1 MGRATMETCRLLAV
15 AVCLMAMA
23 VSSSETGGLA
33 PHEVQAAAAPKPPPS
48 AHGSDG
54 EGSTPGTTGK
64 AAAEGK
70 PEAKKGHVKKT
81 APKKADPKA
90 AAPKAVAPKAAPPK
104 KAEAPKKAATPK
116 KAAATKKAAAKHGE
130 LGEGGSV
137 DDLPLPW
144 EKAQAPYHDWSAEA
158 LAVPRKVLDAPR
170 IKQEKEEQSDDIKVT
185 SAEVKTWRTGREG
198 DELGMKV
205 GMKELRTK
213 NKLKELSV
221 DREREAEERDNKA
234 KATARAVIVQADFEV
249 HEAKMKKEVAKAA
262 APPPAPADKAPAAAN
277 TDMADRA
284 LVKGK
289 GLELDHLNDLANG
302 IGGDD
307 ESQVELLDFEED
319 YTM

>member
-104 KAEAPKKAATPK
+104 KAEAPKKAA
-116 KAAATKKAAAKHGE
+116 AKHGE

-158 LAVPRKVLDAPR
+158 LAVPRKV
-170 IKQEKEEQSDDIKVT
+170 
-185 SAEVKTWRTGREG
+185 
-198 DELGMKV
+198 
-205 GMKELRTK
+205 
-213 NKLKELSV
+213 
-221 DREREAEERDNKA
+221 
-234 KATARAVIVQADFEV
+234 
-249 HEAKMKKEVAKAA
+249 
-262 APPPAPADKAPAAAN
+262 
-277 TDMADRA
+277 
-284 LVKGK
+284 
-289 GLELDHLNDLANG
+289 
-302 IGGDD
+302 
-307 ESQVELLDFEED
+307 
-319 YTM
+319 